1 MECFAEDGGNAV
13 PLVLLTADRLAGWL
27 ESAPER
33 AGAWVRANRFD
44 AEDQTS
50 LGLPSTSGEIERV
63 LVGLGSGAHLFSL
76 GGLPKKL
83 DPDRTYAIDGNLPG
97 IEATDLAIGWALGS
111 YRFDRYRAG
120 DPRARLVLSSVCDAA
135 RVAAIAE
142 SVCLGRDLINTPAE
156 DMGPAELAA
165 AAEELAA
172 KCDAEFQATVGDDLL
187 DRNYPSIHAV
197 GRASHRAPRLIDIRW
212 GDPAA
217 PRLTLV
223 GKGVCFDSGGL
234 DLKTASGMK
243 MMKKDMGGGA
253 SVLALAGM
261 IMRLGLKVRLRV
273 LVPAVENS
281 VAGNAF
287 RPLDVITTRKGI
299 TVEIGN
305 TDAEGRVVLA
315 DALAEASSEKPDL
328 LIDMA
333 TLTGAARVALGPDL
347 PAMFTNDDDLAEAI
361 ESAGAERAD
370 PVWRLPLWQAYG
382 DLIKG
387 EAAEISNTGSS
398 PYGGAI
404 TAALFLERFVDDGI
418 PWAHFD
424 IMGWNL
430 ADKPGRPQGGEP
442 MAVRGLFA
450 MLEDRYGR

>member
-1 MECFAEDGGNAV
+1 MQCFAEDDGNTV
-13 PLVLLTADRLAGWL
+13 PLVLLAADALEHWL
-27 ESAPER
+27 DSAPAR
-33 AGAWVRANRFD
+33 DRAWVRANRFE
-44 AEDQTS
+44 AKDQTS
-50 LGLPSTSGEIERV
+50 LGLPSASGEIEQV
-63 LVGLGSGAHLFSL
+63 LVGLGSGAHVFSL
-76 GGLPKKL
+76 GGLPKTL
-83 DPDRTYAIDGNLPG
+83 NPDRAYRIEGSVPG
-97 IEATDLAIGWALGS
+97 VEATDLAIGWALGS
-111 YRFDRYRAG
+111 YRFERYKTA
-120 DPRARLVLSSVCDAA
+120 DPRARLVLPTVADAG

-165 AAEELAA
+165 AAEELA
-172 KCDAEFQATVGDDLL
+172 KSCGAEVAVIVGDDLL
-187 DRNYPSIHAV
+187 AENYPAIHTV

-212 GDPAA
+212 GDKDA

-234 DLKTASGMK
+234 DLKTAAGMK
-243 MMKKDMGGGA
+243 TMKKDMGGGA

-261 IMRLGLKVRLRV
+261 VMRLGLKVRLRV

-281 VAGNAF
+281 VAGNAY

-299 TVEIGN
+299 TIEIGN
-305 TDAEGRVVLA
+305 TDAEGRVILC

-361 ESAGAERAD
+361 ETAGEARSD
-370 PVWRLPLWQAYG
+370 PVWRLPLWQPYN

-387 EAAEISNTGSS
+387 EAAEISNTGNS

-418 PWAHFD
+418 PWVHFD
-424 IMGWNL
+424 IMGANL
-430 ADKPGRPQGGEP
+430 AEKPGRPQGGEP
-442 MAVRGLFA
+442 MAVRGLVA